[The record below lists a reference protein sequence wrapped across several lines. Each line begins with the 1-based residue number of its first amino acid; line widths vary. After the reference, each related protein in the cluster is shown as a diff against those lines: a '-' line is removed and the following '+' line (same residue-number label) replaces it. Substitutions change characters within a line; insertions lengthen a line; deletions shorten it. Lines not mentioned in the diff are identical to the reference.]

1 MGICMSPFDS
11 GVRAASNSFR
21 SLTTKLPFDDDE
33 FDHVHIR
40 GIARAVPENKVRQ
53 SFRVLGSIHTKSLP

>member
-40 GIARAVPENKVRQ
+40 GIARAVPENKVRYN
-53 SFRVLGSIHTKSLP
+53 F

>member
-1 MGICMSPFDS
+1 MSYSYLD
-11 GVRAASNSFR
+11 ASLLPAHLVCD

-40 GIARAVPENKVRQ
+40 SIARGVPENKV
-53 SFRVLGSIHTKSLP
+53 STSISEYISYM